1 MSVCL
6 YWNLLVVS
14 CKRSSRKAGP
24 LERYHHLLVTCPT
37 NLTNARR
44 NVWLASE
51 IRGDSSTG
59 FCVANILPRC
69 LFFFVVKQLHLV
81 YFTLLY
87 IVLQTYIFLVTAS
100 CPNLVL
106 FSIYVLDHIFK
117 IKYLILPACLNYT
130 LCLLFCLLI
139 YPSRT
144 IELISDEF
152 VSIAGSRRPDG
163 EDIGNNED
171 VLLSCKT
178 E

>member
-1 MSVCL
+1 MPDVTYGLPQRLEGIVPLGSVL
-6 YWNLLVVS
+6 
-14 CKRSSRKAGP
+14 
-24 LERYHHLLVTCPT
+24 PT
-37 NLTNARR
+37 FYPD
-44 NVWLASE
+44 V
-51 IRGDSSTG
+51 
-59 FCVANILPRC
+59 C
-69 LFFFVVKQLHLV
+69 FFFVVKQLHLV